1 MALPIFFDVER
12 DLKPADVRRRLLVHT
27 LDPQSSSIRQN
38 YERAESEFER
48 KVLGSLVT
56 WAAGPRWWALI
67 WFPLA
72 FAEWFNLLS
81 LRPLQIMYWF
91 QADPKFRETYRL
103 TFSAGGIRFRT
114 ASIDALI
121 QWTHYTRM
129 LEDRRLCLLIY
140 GSRMFSVIPKR
151 AFTSEAELSAFRALV
166 VSSMRSSTASPPGSS

>member
-1 MALPIFFDVER
+1 MAANGEAVDLTFDPR
-12 DLKPADVRRRLLVHT
+12 LADHLAADRLYYKSTLWAKIDRVVAVLLV
-27 LDPQSSSIRQN
+27 
-38 YERAESEFER
+38 
-48 KVLGSLVT
+48 VLGSLAT

-81 LRPLQIMYWF
+81 LRPLQVMYWF
-91 QADPKFRETYRL
+91 RADPKFRETYRL

-166 VSSMRSSTASPPGSS
+166 VSSLRSSTASPPGSS